1 MTCHLMVVV
10 CWIEGRFCPCIE
22 YSMHYELWSGG
33 LKLHSGL
40 LRVADI
46 YLVRFRDVFLTV
58 VIINVVILEA
68 LSFRPLL
75 SYA

>member
-1 MTCHLMVVV
+1 
-10 CWIEGRFCPCIE
+10 
-22 YSMHYELWSGG
+22 MHYELWSGG

-68 LSFRPLL
+68 LSLRPLL